1 MSKDERIP
9 LQCPRRPN
17 QLRQQAQLQVQQ
29 SGKVAAGTQTPRS
42 SSLPKLS
49 AARAAFPRFRVSRAC
64 TTLRVSRACTRCI
77 QARRL
82 WSSESGCIAPSQGVH
97 SWEPA
102 SRAHL
107 VWSSSSES
115 THIQQVEAKGP
126 KQARPPSYKPVYIHA
141 STLTTGKQPRTLSVA
156 GDSER
161 RGGVVGG
168 GVTGSGRV
176 GTAGSFAQ
184 TQMRAKRLRTA
195 RGGDIPWTPP
205 HGW

>member
-1 MSKDERIP
+1 MYKMH
-9 LQCPRRPN
+9 
-17 QLRQQAQLQVQQ
+17 
-29 SGKVAAGTQTPRS
+29 SGAEA
-42 SSLPKLS
+42 LE
-49 AARAAFPRFRVSRAC
+49 
-64 TTLRVSRACTRCI
+64 LRVRVY
-77 QARRL
+77 
-82 WSSESGCIAPSQGVH
+82 SSESGCIAPSQGVH